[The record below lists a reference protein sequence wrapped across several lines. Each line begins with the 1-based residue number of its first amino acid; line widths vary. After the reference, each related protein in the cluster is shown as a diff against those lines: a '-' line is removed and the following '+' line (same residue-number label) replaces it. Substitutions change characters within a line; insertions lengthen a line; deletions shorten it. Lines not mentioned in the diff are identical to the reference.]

1 MLRKREGGRAALL
14 MWSESPGELSA
25 PDTIILCG
33 PRVIQQRTG
42 VKAAKESAAPT
53 LATSRYTLDVTKAR
67 AAAAHSCFCPEPG
80 KVRRQ
85 KVKDRRVGRGE
96 SGERRVCNAYRRAEL
111 RNRCAG
117 CDNPFSPVWGGCGA
131 SPAN

>member
-1 MLRKREGGRAALL
+1 MLLLAVHGCYANARVGRTALL

-42 VKAAKESAAPT
+42 AKAAKESAAP

-67 AAAAHSCFCPEPG
+67 RSGGALVFLPG
-80 KVRRQ
+80 ARESPATKGKGPSRRS
-85 KVKDRRVGRGE
+85 RR
-96 SGERRVCNAYRRAEL
+96 ERRV
-111 RNRCAG
+111 
-117 CDNPFSPVWGGCGA
+117 
-131 SPAN
+131 